1 MNFLSQLV
9 DASARF
15 QSKYAAHL
23 INRFQYVPCPS
34 VRVPLESLWVEPR
47 GLTAALANPSP
58 LVITGAPG
66 AGKTTTLSYLALSL
80 AREMLH
86 HAKPRVPLFFSARD
100 LNPSAL
106 PRITDFPR
114 ELNLSQDAA
123 AHCPRVFFP
132 EAFSTGRAVVLIDDA
147 DALSP
152 DQLQAWLRELQG
164 ARVILAAPA
173 PIAGLTEF
181 RLPGFRDNDLEKFAV
196 QWHRENAAAFL
207 AALKTNGVPRALTS
221 NPQSLTLLAHGW
233 REDKPLPQRRTE
245 LYDAF
250 VDHVLGDSDETTLML
265 EGVALAMQRGK
276 PASNEFLPKAKG
288 FLRLAKNRTTE
299 FAHDLWQAYFAA
311 RALRHSPSI
320 EPLAEHLS
328 ESAWREVVLFY
339 AGLGDA
345 NELTNRLI
353 AQDDY
358 AFAGHVVAHARE
370 VKTELRD
377 VVTKELIARAWD
389 GDRTS
394 IDALAEMQSDAAVDA
409 LAAKLKDKD
418 PAIRARAAQLL
429 GALQLDRGIE
439 YLLPQ
444 LRDVN
449 ADVRDNVVEA
459 LGRSRT
465 DRVIEPLL
473 VALRG
478 DSRVG
483 VADKRLR
490 VAAAKALGEVASD
503 KAVPALIVDL
513 QLGEPEVRAVV
524 ADALKRIKSPLLIK
538 PLQGIAVSGDQAAR
552 QFAAEI
558 LAVIDG
564 KD

>member
-1 MNFLSQLV
+1 MNFLSQLL

-15 QSKYAAHL
+15 QNKYATHL
-23 INRFQYVPCPS
+23 INRFQFVPCPGA
-34 VRVPLESLWVEPR
+34 RVPLESLWVEPR
-47 GLTAALANPSP
+47 GLTAALANASP

-66 AGKTTTLSYLALSL
+66 AGKTTTLSYLALTL

-86 HAKPRVPLFFSARD
+86 HVKPRVPLFFSARE

-106 PRITDFPR
+106 PRLTDFPR
-114 ELNLSQDAA
+114 HLNLSQDAA
-123 AHCPRVFFP
+123 AHCPRAFFP
-132 EAFSTGRAVVLIDDA
+132 KAFSAGRAVVLIDNA

-152 DQLQAWLRELQG
+152 DQLQAWLRELPG
-164 ARVILAAPA
+164 ARVILAAPS
-173 PIAGLTEF
+173 PIAGFTEF
-181 RLPGFRDNDLEKFAV
+181 RLPGFRDTDLEKFAM
-196 QWHRENAAAFL
+196 QWHRENADAFL
-207 AALKTNGVPRALTS
+207 AALKTNGVPRALTA

-233 REDKPLPQRRTE
+233 REDKPLPKQRTA
-245 LYDAF
+245 LFDGF
-250 VDHVLGDSDETTLML
+250 VDHVLGEADETTLML
-265 EGVALAMQRGK
+265 EGVALAVQRGK
-276 PASNEFLPKAKG
+276 PASNEFVSKSKG
-288 FLRLAKNRTTE
+288 FLRLAKNRTAE

-320 EPLAEHLS
+320 DPLAEHLS
-328 ESAWREVVLFY
+328 DPAWRDVILFY

-345 NELTNRLI
+345 SELTHRLI
-353 AQDDY
+353 AQDDD

-370 VKTELRD
+370 VNPALRD
-377 VVTKELIARAWD
+377 AVTQALIARAWESH
-389 GDRTS
+389 RAS

-409 LAAKLKDKD
+409 FAAKLKDKD
-418 PAIRARAAQLL
+418 PATRARAAQLL
-429 GALQLDRGIE
+429 GKLQLDRGIE

-449 ADVRDNVVEA
+449 ADVRDEVVAA

-478 DSRVG
+478 DPRVG
-483 VADKRLR
+483 VTDTRLR

-524 ADALKRIKSPLLIK
+524 ADALKRISSPLLLK
-538 PLQGIAVSGDQAAR
+538 PLQGIAQSGDQAAR
-552 QFAAEI
+552 QYAAEI